1 MVVVIILLFAA
12 GLLLVAH
19 LDSYF
24 FRNKKG
30 KPDEPTSGEDSD
42 KDKPR

>member
-1 MVVVIILLFAA
+1 MVVLIILLFAA
-12 GLLLVAH
+12 GLFLVAH

-24 FRNKKG
+24 RSKKR

-42 KDKPR
+42 KDEPR

>member
-24 FRNKKG
+24 RNKKV
-30 KPDEPTSGEDSD
+30 KPDELPPENSSDEDE
-42 KDKPR
+42 PR